1 MRGEEECESERIQKR
16 RRERRGE
23 ARRGSLDLGTGV
35 VQWGGVVRDG
45 DTYIFSKILKN
56 GNPEFYNLINI
67 LRVPGTMAWH
77 VHGMVLLLLQ

>member
-35 VQWGGVVRDG
+35 VQWGGVVRDER
-45 DTYIFSKILKN
+45 DLHFFIKF
-56 GNPEFYNLINI
+56 
-67 LRVPGTMAWH
+67 
-77 VHGMVLLLLQ
+77 